1 MGKSILLVDTS
12 ESREQVG
19 MVGLQKENGPVRAKT
34 DEAIVIKGLGN
45 GGSSK
50 PC

>member
-1 MGKSILLVDTS
+1 MGKSVLLVDTS
-12 ESREQVG
+12 ESREQVS

-34 DEAIVIKGLGN
+34 NEATVIKGLGN
-45 GGSSK
+45 GGSYK